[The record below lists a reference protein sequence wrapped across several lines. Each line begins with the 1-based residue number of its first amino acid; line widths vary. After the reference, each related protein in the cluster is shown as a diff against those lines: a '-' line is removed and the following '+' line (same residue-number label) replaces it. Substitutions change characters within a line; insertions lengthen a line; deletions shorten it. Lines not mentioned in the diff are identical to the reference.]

1 MRAISTGLVLV
12 WLTSGLCA
20 APNKPATSPRPSPTR
35 RAINFD
41 KPLTVHECVDEA
53 LGRSP
58 QLQSERYTL
67 KADNEAIKHAQAS
80 LLPDVTGS
88 AELQNLTGSPTGPF
102 SVLGVNNTDVTG
114 VPGSFRI
121 NSKTAGSGRVNLAS
135 VGNGTLR
142 MRYPLYENGSILGL
156 NNAPAVAAAKGEY
169 VRQQWTLRLSE
180 QAVIETVAGC
190 FYNATSYLQK
200 AEIDKEK
207 VKLSKKRLDIMKQ
220 ELALDLTL
228 PQYVELAK
236 AELEADE
243 QMLVTSQQRAA
254 DSTMQLAELVGRPLH
269 ANLKLDVADPR
280 IPPLPPLD
288 KLLNQV
294 TLLHP
299 AMGVQKA
306 NITVAQ
312 QNLRLAQAALLPS
325 VNLVTSYTG
334 ATAFGAEN
342 PDLLYFLLR
351 VEVPIFDWGHGRDQ
365 EREEQDKLRAAQ
377 EELGQV
383 SLDLKESILNEL
395 SDIHTT
401 ESAIAGLERDIV
413 QTKNQV
419 ALIQEEH
426 DQGISTQLSLVDA
439 QEAYAK
445 AKDELMLA
453 RLIQRLEYV
462 QLQKLC
468 GGIWEWNR

>member
-1 MRAISTGLVLV
+1 MRVPSCIRFLILCLVPVTAL
-12 WLTSGLCA
+12 GA
-20 APNKPATSPRPSPTR
+20 DNKSLS
-35 RAINFD
+35 I
-41 KPLTVHECVDEA
+41 HECINEA

-58 QLQSERYTL
+58 RMAADQYTL
-67 KADNEAIKHAQAS
+67 KADQEAIKKARAG

-88 AELQNLTGSPTGPF
+88 GEFQNLTGSPTGPF
-102 SVLGVNNTDVTG
+102 STLGVNNSDVTG
-114 VPGSFRI
+114 VPGSFRV
-121 NSKTAGSGRVNLAS
+121 NSKSAGSGRVNLAS
-135 VGNGTLR
+135 VGNGTLQ
-142 MRYPLYENGSILGL
+142 MRYPLYANGSILGL
-156 NNAPAVAAAKGEY
+156 NNAPAVASAKGLY
-169 VRQQWTLRLSE
+169 ARQQWTLRLSE

-190 FYNATSYLQK
+190 FYNATTYLQK
-200 AEIDKEK
+200 AEVDKEK
-207 VKLSKKRLDIMKQ
+207 VELSKKRLAILKQ
-220 ELALDLTL
+220 ELTLDLTL

-243 QMLVTSQQRAA
+243 QMLATSQQRAA
-254 DSTMQLAELVGRPLH
+254 DSTMQLAELIGRPLH
-269 ANLKLDVADPR
+269 ANLKLDATDPR

-288 KLLNQV
+288 NLLDQV
-294 TLLHP
+294 ALLHP
-299 AMGVQKA
+299 AMGAQKA
-306 NITVAQ
+306 SITVAQ

-325 VNLVTSYTG
+325 VNFVTSYTG
-334 ATAFGAEN
+334 ATAFGSEN

-413 QTKNQV
+413 QTKNNV

-445 AKDELMLA
+445 AKDELILA

-462 QLQKLC
+462 QLQKLT
-468 GGIWEWNR
+468 GGIWAWNR